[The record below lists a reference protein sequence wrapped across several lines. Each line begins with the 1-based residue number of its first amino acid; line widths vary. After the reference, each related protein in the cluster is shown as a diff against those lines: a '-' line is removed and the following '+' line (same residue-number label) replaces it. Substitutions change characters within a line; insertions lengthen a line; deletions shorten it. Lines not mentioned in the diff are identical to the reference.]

1 MPFTKVISK
10 LLLTVLLPLFFGQAV
25 RKCCDTRLIS
35 RFQPKFSIMG
45 QISLIVIIFNIFCD
59 TFLTTTKEHFSGT
72 VIVMNTCL
80 GNICITV
87 ALFSLL
93 TYLHT
98 YIFHSRNYYFSSTHL
113 QLFFSFGDAIRCNE
127 PTFSSFM
134 ALHYVSS
141 RRHRLHNFL
150 RRSQKS
156 YIRNA
161 HVENHV

>member
-1 MPFTKVISK
+1 MIPSKPLPKSTSVEPWLSWILAWVIYLFHMYVLQVSSTFSFTYVFH
-10 LLLTVLLPLFFGQAV
+10 LL
-25 RKCCDTRLIS
+25 
-35 RFQPKFSIMG
+35 
-45 QISLIVIIFNIFCD
+45 
-59 TFLTTTKEHFSGT
+59 
-72 VIVMNTCL
+72 
-80 GNICITV
+80 
-87 ALFSLL
+87 
-93 TYLHT
+93 
-98 YIFHSRNYYFSSTHL
+98 YYFWSTHL

-161 HVENHV
+161 HVENHVWGFSSFSCHVIAIIDLPSNANFSRRGSCSLYEVYDFSY